1 MCGLGGRGGR
11 KDAAK
16 WACEPHG
23 SVLSELHLPR
33 STQPHTLPLE
43 APHCMAF
50 QRITSTFFPFCLLL
64 WLSYLALNFWVY
76 LLRKDVS
83 VAYSLSVLILHSFSL
98 SHSLGDRQAAGK
110 KKITGSVDRHIQ
122 IEVRAADCLHG
133 QQITHTHTPCSH
145 RMSFPSFGNNTFFRR
160 WLWNLNEP

>member
-33 STQPHTLPLE
+33 STQSHTLPLE

-110 KKITGSVDRHIQ
+110 KKNHRLCRQTYPNWSQGCRLPTWSTNH
-122 IEVRAADCLHG
+122 
-133 QQITHTHTPCSH
+133 THTHSLLPQNVFSLI
-145 RMSFPSFGNNTFFRR
+145 
-160 WLWNLNEP
+160 WK